1 MEEYRQSALYYI
13 KLIARWRWQFLI
25 ITLIAIVASAVF
37 SSEFFIKPRYK
48 SYATVYPANVV
59 PFSDESTTEQ
69 ILQMLQSTYVRD
81 AVIKKFNLVQ
91 HYKIDTTG
99 KEAKAALNN
108 TWKSFVSIDKNQF
121 ESVDIEVTDT
131 DPQLA
136 CDMVNE
142 IIFQLNHK
150 ISTLH
155 KEKSRE
161 VKKIIE
167 ADLKVKSQQLD
178 SLGKGLQELRV
189 KYQILDYNIQ
199 VEEVTKGYMS
209 SLASGRGS
217 KDIDVLL
224 RNLEEKGGDYY
235 KMKVVYDGV
244 LLAYNEA
251 RIEYDKI
258 LRELSKD
265 FTYTYVVSDPTP
277 SDKKSYPV
285 RWLIVVIAVIAA
297 NLFLFSMIIINDFRK
312 RFQEA

>member
-1 MEEYRQSALYYI
+1 
-13 KLIARWRWQFLI
+13 
-25 ITLIAIVASAVF
+25 
-37 SSEFFIKPRYK
+37 
-48 SYATVYPANVV
+48 
-59 PFSDESTTEQ
+59 
-69 ILQMLQSTYVRD
+69 
-81 AVIKKFNLVQ
+81 
-91 HYKIDTTG
+91 
-99 KEAKAALNN
+99 
-108 TWKSFVSIDKNQF
+108 
-121 ESVDIEVTDT
+121 
-131 DPQLA
+131 
-136 CDMVNE
+136 
-142 IIFQLNHK
+142 
-150 ISTLH
+150 
-155 KEKSRE
+155 
-161 VKKIIE
+161 
-167 ADLKVKSQQLD
+167 
-178 SLGKGLQELRV
+178 
-189 KYQILDYNIQ
+189 